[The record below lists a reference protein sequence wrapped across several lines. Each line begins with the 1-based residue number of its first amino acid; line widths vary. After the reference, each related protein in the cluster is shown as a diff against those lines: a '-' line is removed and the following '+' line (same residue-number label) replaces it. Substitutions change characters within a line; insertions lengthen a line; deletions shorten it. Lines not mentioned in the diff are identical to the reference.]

1 MFSRHFRR
9 GQYDREHAT
18 GLKVTELQCRLR
30 LCLRVR
36 RSADERWFHACQR
49 EEVIPPFFF

>member
-18 GLKVTELQCRLR
+18 ELKVTGFLCRLC

-36 RSADERWFHACQR
+36 RVTMNDGLRRVKEKR
-49 EEVIPPFFF
+49 